1 MLSFTILRPS
11 KCGCGRYY
19 IYNQYGGEIA
29 QCASMTAVFAYFYT
43 WVEKLNS
50 ESVTFSRTKDKDV
63 ILAKIV

>member
-19 IYNQYGGEIA
+19 IFNQYGVEIA
-29 QCASMTAVFAYFYT
+29 QYASMTAVFEFFYS
-43 WVEKLNS
+43 WVEKLGS
-50 ESVTFSRTKDKDV
+50 ESVTFTRTKDKDV

>member
-19 IYNQYGGEIA
+19 IYNKDGVEIA
-29 QCASMTAVFAYFYT
+29 QCASLNAVFGYFYY
-43 WVEKLNS
+43 WVEKLGS
-50 ESVTFSRTKDKDV
+50 VSVTFSRTKDKDV